1 MSITRHRSRIRPSK
15 TNPRTRMTHITTEPR
30 SAMPA
35 PRGCMTR
42 RITTTSS
49 QAITGC
55 RSITL
60 ARTTNIRS

>member
-1 MSITRHRSRIRPSK
+1 
-15 TNPRTRMTHITTEPR
+15 
-30 SAMPA
+30 
-35 PRGCMTR
+35 MTR

-60 ARTTNIRS
+60 ARTISIRS